1 MLIDTHCHL
10 DFERFNE
17 DRDAVIERAL
27 QSGVQRI
34 IVPGIDL
41 LNCTAVL
48 KLAEKYD
55 NVYAAVGVHPNST
68 TNWQDDWIDEL
79 RHLASHA
86 KVVAIGEI
94 GLDNY
99 WDKSPQTT
107 QRWALRPQLKLAAE
121 LNLPVIVHNREANED
136 IIRVLAESPLAGQEG
151 AGVLHSFSGDW
162 GTAQAALQMGFY
174 IGFTGPLTFKKAS
187 DLRQIADKV
196 PGDRILIETDAPF
209 LTPEP
214 YRGRRNE
221 PAYVAHVAAQLAEIK
236 GVTTAVVAQQTT
248 KNALRLFWKAESKN
262 QKAE

>member
-17 DRDAVIERAL
+17 DRRAVVDRAM
-27 QSGVQRI
+27 QAGVQRI
-34 IVPGIDL
+34 IIPGLDL
-41 LNCTAVL
+41 RNCTAVL
-48 KLAEKYD
+48 KLTEQYENA
-55 NVYAAVGVHPNST
+55 YAAVGVHPNST
-68 TNWQDDWIDEL
+68 AQWQDDWIDEL
-79 RHLASHA
+79 RQLAGHK

-121 LNLPVIVHNREANED
+121 LNLPVIIHNRDANEE
-136 IIRVLAESPLAGQEG
+136 IIRVLAESPLAGHEG

-174 IGFTGPLTFKKAS
+174 IGFTGPLTFKKSVELRRIAS
-187 DLRQIADKV
+187 KV
-196 PGDRILIETDAPF
+196 PDNRILIETDAPF

-214 YRGRRNE
+214 YRGQRNE
-221 PAYVAHVAAQLAEIK
+221 PAYVAQVAAQLAEIK
-236 GVTTAVVAQQTT
+236 GVATAVIAKQTT
-248 KNALRLFWKAESKN
+248 ENAMRLFWKAEN
-262 QKAE
+262 QN

>member
-17 DRDAVIERAL
+17 DRQAVVDRAM
-27 QSGVQRI
+27 QAGVQRI
-34 IVPGIDL
+34 IIPGLDL
-41 LNCTAVL
+41 RNCTAVL
-48 KLAEKYD
+48 KLTEQYE

-68 TNWQDDWIDEL
+68 AQWQDDWIDEL
-79 RHLASHA
+79 RQLANHK

-99 WDKSPQTT
+99 WDKSPQAT

-121 LNLPVIVHNREANED
+121 LNLPVIIHNRDANEE
-136 IIRVLAESPLAGQEG
+136 IIRVLAESPLAGHEG

-174 IGFTGPLTFKKAS
+174 IGFTGPLTFKKS
-187 DLRQIADKV
+187 VELRRIAATV
-196 PGDRILIETDAPF
+196 PDDRILIETDAPF

-214 YRGRRNE
+214 YRGQRNE
-221 PAYVAHVAAQLAEIK
+221 PAYVAQVAAQLAEIK
-236 GVTTAVVAQQTT
+236 GVATAVIAKQTT
-248 KNALRLFWKAESKN
+248 ENALRLFWKAEGQN
-262 QKAE
+262 

>member
-17 DRDAVIERAL
+17 DRHAVIERAI
-27 QSGVQRI
+27 QAGVQRM
-34 IVPGIDL
+34 IVPGVDL
-41 LNCTAVL
+41 QNCTAVL
-48 KLAEKYD
+48 KLAEQYD

-68 TNWQDDWIDEL
+68 ARWQDKWVDEV
-79 RHLASHA
+79 RQLADHE

-107 QRWALRPQLKLAAE
+107 QRWAMRAQLKLAAE
-121 LNLPVIVHNREANED
+121 LNLPVIIHNREANED
-136 IIRVLAESPLAGQEG
+136 TIRVLAESPLAGRDG

-174 IGFTGPLTFKKAS
+174 IGFTGPLTFKKAAE
-187 DLRQIADKV
+187 LRWIAAQV
-196 PGDRILIETDAPF
+196 PNNRVLIETDAPF

-214 YRGRRNE
+214 YRGKRNE
-221 PAYVAHVAAQLAEIK
+221 PAYVARVAAQLAESK
-236 GVTTAVVAQQTT
+236 GMTTAVIAQQTT
-248 KNALRLFWKAESKN
+248 ENAMRLFWPAESSRS
-262 QKAE
+262 QPG

>member
-17 DRDAVIERAL
+17 DRDAVIERAM

-34 IVPGIDL
+34 IIPGIDL

-48 KLAEKYD
+48 KLTERYD

-68 TNWQDDWIDEL
+68 AKWQDDWIDEL
-79 RHLASHA
+79 RQLAGHE

-107 QRWALRPQLKLAAE
+107 QRWALRAQLKLAAE
-121 LNLPVIVHNREANED
+121 LNLPVIIHNREANED
-136 IIRVLAESPLAGQEG
+136 IVRVLAESPLAGREN

-162 GTAQAALQMGFY
+162 GTALAALQMGFY
-174 IGFTGPLTFKKAS
+174 LGFTGPLTFKKSAELRWIAS
-187 DLRQIADKV
+187 KV
-196 PGDRILIETDAPF
+196 PDDRILIETDAPF

-214 YRGRRNE
+214 YRGQRNE
-221 PAYVAHVAAQLAEIK
+221 PAYVAQIASQLAEIK
-236 GVTTAVVAQQTT
+236 NVETAVIAQQTT
-248 KNALRLFWKAESKN
+248 KNAMRLFWQA
-262 QKAE
+262 A

>member
-17 DRDAVIERAL
+17 DRDAVIERAI

-34 IVPGIDL
+34 IVPGLDL

-48 KLAEKYD
+48 KLAEKYG

-68 TNWQDDWIDEL
+68 AKWQDDWIDEL
-79 RHLASHA
+79 RQLANHE

-107 QRWALRPQLKLAAE
+107 QRWALRAQLQLAAE
-121 LNLPVIVHNREANED
+121 LNLPVIIHNRDANED
-136 IIRVLAESPLAGQEG
+136 IVRVLAESPLAGREG

-162 GTAQAALQMGFY
+162 GTAYAALQMGFY
-174 IGFTGPLTFKKAS
+174 IGFTGPLTFKKAF
-187 DLRQIADKV
+187 DLRRIAAEV
-196 PGDRILIETDAPF
+196 PDDRLLIETDAPF

-214 YRGRRNE
+214 YRGKRNE
-221 PAYVAHVAAQLAEIK
+221 PAYVAQIAAQLAEIK
-236 GVTTAVVAQQTT
+236 QVTTAVIAQQTT
-248 KNALRLFWKAESKN
+248 ANAMRLFWKAESKN
-262 QKAE
+262 

>member
-17 DRDAVIERAL
+17 DRHAVIERAL
-27 QSGVQRI
+27 HAGIQRM

-41 LNCTAVL
+41 KNCTAVL
-48 KLAEKYD
+48 KLTEQYD

-68 TNWQDDWIDEL
+68 ANWQDDWIDEL
-79 RHLASHA
+79 RQLATHE

-99 WDKSPQTT
+99 WDKSPQAT

-121 LNLPVIVHNREANED
+121 LNLPVIIHNREANED
-136 IIRVLAESPLAGQEG
+136 IIRVLAESPLAGHEG

-162 GTAQAALQMGFY
+162 GTASAALQMGFY
-174 IGFTGPLTFKKAS
+174 LGFTGPLTYKKSAE
-187 DLRQIADKV
+187 LRWIAGKV
-196 PGDRILIETDAPF
+196 PDERILVETDAPF

-214 YRGRRNE
+214 YRGQRNE
-221 PAYVAHVAAQLAEIK
+221 PAYVVQVAAQLAEIK
-236 GVTTAVVAQQTT
+236 NVSTAVIAQQTT
-248 KNALRLFWKAESKN
+248 ENAMRLFWQREKQA
-262 QKAE
+262 A